1 MELCPCGSETAYAEC
16 CEPVI
21 TGAIKAPSAERLM
34 RARYSAYAKTAVEFI
49 LTSTID
55 EKREECDEKTIR
67 TWSEHSTWHKLEI
80 ISTENGGPDDTE
92 GMVEFI
98 VHFSENGAEKTY
110 HEKGLFRKVN
120 DDWRYVDGE
129 IQKPK
134 PFVRTERKVS
144 RNDPCPC
151 GSGKKY
157 KKCCGK

>member
-1 MELCPCGSETAYAEC
+1 MELCPCGSEIAYAEC

-21 TGAIKAPSAERLM
+21 SGTIKASTAERLM

-49 LTSTID
+49 LTSTVL
-55 EKREECDEKTIR
+55 EKRNECDEKAIR
-67 TWSEHSTWHKLEI
+67 TWSEQSTWHKLEI
-80 ISTENGGPDDTE
+80 LGTEKGGESDTEGTVEFIAHFTENG
-92 GMVEFI
+92 
-98 VHFSENGAEKTY
+98 AKKTY
-110 HEKGLFRKVN
+110 HEIGQFKKVA
-120 DDWRYVDGE
+120 DSWLYVDGE

-134 PFVRTERKVS
+134 PFIRTEDKVS

>member
-1 MELCPCGSETAYAEC
+1 MDICPCGSQNKFSEC

-21 TGAIKAPSAERLM
+21 NGTVPAQTAEKLM
-34 RARYSAYAKTAVEFI
+34 RARYSAYATTAVDFI

-55 EKREECDEKTIR
+55 EKRNECDEKAIR
-67 TWSEHSTWHKLEI
+67 TWSEQSTWHKLEI
-80 ISTENGGPDDTE
+80 LSTEKGEPEDSE

-98 VHFSENGAEKTY
+98 AHFTEGGVKKSY
-110 HEKGLFRKVN
+110 HEKGTFKKIDGL
-120 DDWRYVDGE
+120 WLYVDGE

-134 PFVRTERKVS
+134 PYKRPEAKVS

-151 GSGKKY
+151 GSGKKF